1 MNVSFSQVEPS
12 QIDQLAKLANQIW
25 HEFFTIIL
33 SEDQINYMVDKFQSA
48 HAIKE
53 QTEHKG
59 YIYYFILEENIPIG
73 FTAIRLENEKL
84 FLSKLYLQKS
94 ARGKGYASLAFEFI
108 EKIAKENHK
117 NFIYLTVNKYNEHTI
132 KVYEK
137 KGFVKVD
144 AKVSDI
150 GNGFVMDDFIMEKV
164 LNPSKL
170 TEVQKMIHG
179 YYYMPSDKFLN
190 KKRMQAKELLYD
202 FNLLMPSEVGDQI
215 LKQLLGSCGKKPH
228 IEPHFKCDYGKNIL
242 IGDYFYANSNC
253 TILDEA
259 KVIIGNEVLFGPN
272 VGLYTVNHPID
283 AASREKGYEIAKPIV
298 IGNNV
303 WLAANVVVLPGVTIG
318 ERSVIAAGS
327 VVTKDIPADCLA
339 AGNPCQIIRETDQEQ
354 PISLP

>member
-1 MNVSFSQVEPS
+1 MSITFSQVEAS
-12 QIDQLAKLANQIW
+12 QIPQLADLANQIW

-33 SEDQINYMVDKFQSA
+33 SEEQINYMVDKFQSA

-53 QTEHKG
+53 QTENKG
-59 YIYYFILEENIPIG
+59 YTYYFILEDLHPVG
-73 FTAIRLENEKL
+73 FIAIRLENDRL

-108 EKIAKENHK
+108 ERIAKDHHK

-164 LNPSKL
+164 LDPSSL

-179 YYYMPSDKFLN
+179 YYFLPRDKYLN

-215 LKQLLGSCGKKPH
+215 LKQLLGRCGKKPH

-242 IGDYFYANSNC
+242 IGDYFFANSNC
-253 TILDEA
+253 IILDEA
-259 KVIIGNEVLFGPN
+259 KVIIGDEVVFGPN
-272 VGLYTVNHPID
+272 VGLYTVNHPLD
-283 AASREKGYEIAKPIV
+283 AISREKGYEIAKPIT

-303 WLAANVVVLPGVTIG
+303 WLGANVIVLPGVTIG
-318 ERSVIAAGS
+318 DRSVIAAGS
-327 VVTKDIPADCLA
+327 VVTKDIPSDCLA
-339 AGNPCQIIRETDQEQ
+339 AGNPCQIIREIDQDH
-354 PISLP
+354 PISFP